1 MLVEVMKVQEH
12 PQMVQFD
19 GVLVMLVWLVMLQF
33 VKVIES
39 SPVLRSSKQMV
50 HFDDVFTIAGNV
62 G

>member
-1 MLVEVMKVQEH
+1 
-12 PQMVQFD
+12 
-19 GVLVMLVWLVMLQF
+19 MLVWLVMLQL
-33 VKVIES
+33 VEVVEVQELL